1 MLATNRER
9 STAKDMV
16 DTNKLGL
23 MIREYATRALLLGGA
38 LDYEAEEAAMDI
50 VNDALYEIG
59 LEAVVHG
66 LDGQT
71 EEEIMEKLSGWL
83 DVRIE
88 DELDEIFGEY
98 EE

>member
-1 MLATNRER
+1 MLAANRLKEYG
-9 STAKDMV
+9 MV
-16 DTNKLGL
+16 DINKLSL
-23 MIREYATRALLLGGA
+23 MIKEYATHALLSEGV
-38 LDYEAEEAAMDI
+38 LDGEAEEAVMNI
-50 VNDALYEIG
+50 LNDALHELG

-71 EEEIMEKLSGWL
+71 EEEIVEKMAAWL

-98 EE
+98 

>member
-1 MLATNRER
+1 
-9 STAKDMV
+9 MV
-16 DTNKLGL
+16 DINKLSL
-23 MIREYATRALLLGGA
+23 MIRDYATHALLSEGV

-59 LEAVVHG
+59 LETVVHG
-66 LDGQT
+66 LDDRT
-71 EEEIMEKLSGWL
+71 EEEIMEKISTWL

-88 DELDEIFGEY
+88 DELDELFGEY

>member
-1 MLATNRER
+1 MLAANRAREYY
-9 STAKDMV
+9 DMV
-16 DTNKLGL
+16 DVNKLSL
-23 MIREYATRALLLGGA
+23 MIKDYATHALLAGGA

-59 LEAVVHG
+59 LETVVHG

-71 EEEIMEKLSGWL
+71 EEEIMEKLSAWL